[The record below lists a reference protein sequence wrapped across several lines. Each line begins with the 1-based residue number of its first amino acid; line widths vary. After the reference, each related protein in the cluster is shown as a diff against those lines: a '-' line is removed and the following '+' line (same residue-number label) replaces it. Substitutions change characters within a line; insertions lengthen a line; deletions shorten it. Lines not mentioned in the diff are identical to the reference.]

1 MKSLRWFSWLL
12 LFGRLWTLSFFSLAL
27 EDYKKPCLIFLP
39 LSSTCCLV
47 AEYKALCIHILW
59 ICKLSRKI
67 ICLLNSFFCEWFF
80 FSNFSHNPSTLKN
93 LEFWI
98 LFSKPSETA
107 ANANLFLAVLYLFF
121 TVRISNSLRGS
132 VASNIEFI
140 ALLCFHSPEDLVP
153 HKRWILFSNVLIKKF

>member
-1 MKSLRWFSWLL
+1 MASSLWETLNSKFFLLSTWRLQETMLNFFCHLAAPAAWLL
-12 LFGRLWTLSFFSLAL
+12 NIKLYVFTSYEFANYLG
-27 EDYKKPCLIFLP
+27 
-39 LSSTCCLV
+39 
-47 AEYKALCIHILW
+47 
-59 ICKLSRKI
+59 KLSVCWI
-67 ICLLNSFFCEWFF
+67 HFSVSDFF